1 MRSWKEAIM
10 PRKLET
16 HTHWE
21 DSDHR
26 LHEEKELPATE
37 AKQGR
42 MGRRVLAMLI
52 VALALTAIVWALA
65 EIWGGQTTQTAPVT
79 ATQDQTAPPKP
90 PVQGNSQ
97 PQ

>member
-1 MRSWKEAIM
+1 M

-21 DSDHR
+21 NSDQR

-37 AKQGR
+37 AKQGH
-42 MGRRVLAMLI
+42 MGRRVLAVLL
-52 VALALTAIVWALA
+52 VALALTAVVWALV
-65 EIWGGQTTQTAPVT
+65 ELWGSYEASHTAPVT
-79 ATQDQTAPPKP
+79 ATENQTTAPKP

-97 PQ
+97 P

>member
-1 MRSWKEAIM
+1 M

-21 DSDHR
+21 DSDRR

-37 AKQGR
+37 AKQGH
-42 MGRRVLAMLI
+42 MGGRVLAVLL
-52 VALALTAIVWALA
+52 VALALTAVVWALV
-65 EIWGGQTTQTAPVT
+65 ELWDSRPTQTAPET
-79 ATQDQTAPPKP
+79 TTQDQTTAPKP

-97 PQ
+97 P

>member
-1 MRSWKEAIM
+1 M

-42 MGRRVLAMLI
+42 MGRRVLAVLI
-52 VALALTAIVWALA
+52 IALALTAIVWALA
-65 EIWGGQTTQTAPVT
+65 EMWSGEVTQTAPVT
-79 ATQDQTAPPKP
+79 ATQDRTAAPTA

>member
-26 LHEEKELPATE
+26 PHEEKELPATE

-65 EIWGGQTTQTAPVT
+65 EIWFKAIPSRNEFGHQSKLRHALPLS
-79 ATQDQTAPPKP
+79 AAAR
-90 PVQGNSQ
+90 SI
-97 PQ
+97 

>member
-1 MRSWKEAIM
+1 M

-16 HTHWE
+16 HRHWE
-21 DSDHR
+21 DSDRR

-42 MGRRVLAMLI
+42 MGRRVLAVLI

-65 EIWGGQTTQTAPVT
+65 EIWGRQATQTAPVT
-79 ATQDQTAPPKP
+79 TTQDQTTAPKP

-97 PQ
+97 P